1 MNMNGSPLNHGAAG
15 VWAACILAAGMAG
28 LAILYILAFIRSHR
42 RGRSWP
48 PHRLI
53 LWLSGASAAIV
64 GIFTSSP
71 AQAHAG
77 FVAHMVSH
85 LLFGMLAPLLMALA
99 RPVTLLLRALDV
111 THARNLAS
119 LLKMPPLR
127 FVTHPAVAGILNIGG
142 LWLLYA
148 TDVFGKMH
156 ANPFCYL
163 SVHGHLFIAG
173 YVFSS
178 AILGNEPNP
187 HPSSHVFR
195 ALILILALAG
205 HSILSKYV
213 YAHPPA
219 GVPASEAEA
228 GAMLMYYGGD
238 AVEALLIFFFCRTWY
253 VAVRPRPRLPQVKG

>member
-1 MNMNGSPLNHGAAG
+1 
-15 VWAACILAAGMAG
+15 
-28 LAILYILAFIRSHR
+28 
-42 RGRSWP
+42 
-48 PHRLI
+48 
-53 LWLSGASAAIV
+53 
-64 GIFTSSP
+64 
-71 AQAHAG
+71 
-77 FVAHMVSH
+77 MVSH

-111 THARNLAS
+111 THARKLAS

-187 HPSSHVFR
+187 HPSSHIFR